1 MSSKQVILMASSST
15 ENTSD
20 ALTPQGQNSEFD
32 DETLKGMN
40 LSTNRGENQLPVHPF
55 E

>member
-20 ALTPQGQNSEFD
+20 ALTPQGQTS
-32 DETLKGMN
+32 ETLKGMN
-40 LSTNRGENQLPVHPF
+40 LTNRGENQLPVHPL